1 MNEFEQQMLSF
12 MKSVDE
18 RLSSIESDVST
29 LKSDVTFLKSDVSVL
44 KNDVSEMKEDLEITR
59 VAANYNGE
67 KLEEIAVDLKKMHVI
82 S

>member
-1 MNEFEQQMLSF
+1 MNEFENEILSILN
-12 MKSVDE
+12 K
-18 RLSSIESDVST
+18 
-29 LKSDVTFLKSDVSVL
+29 LKSDMNNMKADI
-44 KNDVSEMKEDLEITR
+44 SEIKDDISNIKEDLEITR

>member
-1 MNEFEQQMLSF
+1 MIEVINMNEFEQKIISMLEN
-12 MKSVDE
+12 VDTK
-18 RLSSIESDVST
+18 LSKMDARISKIESDMT
-29 LKSDVTFLKSDVSVL
+29 DM
-44 KNDVSEMKEDLEITR
+44 KNDISEMKENLEITR